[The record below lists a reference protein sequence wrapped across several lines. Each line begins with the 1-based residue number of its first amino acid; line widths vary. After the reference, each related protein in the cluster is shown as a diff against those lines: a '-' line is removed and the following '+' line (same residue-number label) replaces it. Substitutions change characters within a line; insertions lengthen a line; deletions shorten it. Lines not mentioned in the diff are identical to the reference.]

1 MKCTYK
7 GLDYRHIPRHMLDN
21 AIPQGRGMIKWAPF
35 ATMPEQY
42 EKIDRMIEDQA
53 HVTEPSLNNEL
64 LQDIEITLR
73 DNIGKILV
81 LRYWDAGY
89 EVQLEC
95 KLEYIDNWSQMIVV
109 SKKEELININFA
121 HIYEIV
127 RISDED
133 IYSID

>member
-21 AIPQGRGMIKWAPF
+21 AIPHGRGMIKWAPF

-42 EKIDRMIEDQA
+42 EAVARMIERQG
-53 HVTEPSLNNEL
+53 HVSEPSLGQDEL
-64 LQDIEITLR
+64 QELEVTLR
-73 DNIGKILV
+73 NSIGKILV
-81 LRYWDAGY
+81 LRYWDSGY

-95 KLEYIDNWSQMIVV
+95 KLEYVENWGQTITV
-109 SKKEELININFA
+109 SKGKNVLTINFT

>member
-1 MKCTYK
+1 MNCTYK
-7 GLDYRHIPRHMLDN
+7 GLDYRDLPQSALN
-21 AIPQGRGMIKWAPF
+21 SNIPQGRGMIKWAPF

-42 EKIDRMIEDQA
+42 ERVDRMMEEQA
-53 HVTEPSLNNEL
+53 HVSEPSLDNDR
-64 LQDIEITLR
+64 LQEIEITLR
-73 DNIGKILV
+73 DNIGKVLV

-95 KLEYIDNWSQMIVV
+95 KLEYIENWSQMIVV
-109 SKKEELININFA
+109 SKGEKLININFT

>member
-1 MKCTYK
+1 MRVNEK
-7 GLDYRHIPRHMLDN
+7 LDYREMDPSELDSN
-21 AIPQGRGMIKWAPF
+21 IPQGRGMIKWAPF

-42 EKIDRMIEDQA
+42 EAVDRMIERQT
-53 HVTEPSLNNEL
+53 HVSEPSLGQDEL
-64 LQDIEITLR
+64 QELEVTLR
-73 DNIGKILV
+73 NSIGKILV
-81 LRYWDAGY
+81 LRYWDSGY

-95 KLEYIDNWSQMIVV
+95 KLEYIENWGQTITV
-109 SKKEELININFA
+109 SKGTNLLTINFT